1 MIVEMDVRMPAAE
14 NAADATRRTHLAN
27 ERTYLAWW
35 RTGLTAVGVSAAIGK
50 VIPELTTGSSWPYE
64 VAGVG
69 FALLGAGFISYGL
82 RRYRA
87 VEHALA
93 SGEYAPMDDR
103 YAGLATIAGVVLAA
117 ATVILVIAK

>member
-1 MIVEMDVRMPAAE
+1 MARRAEARDVGEEPDVRF
-14 NAADATRRTHLAN
+14 TLAN

-117 ATVILVIAK
+117 ATVILVVAK